1 MERKKVGNRIRELRE
16 MHNYT
21 REGMAEMVEISP
33 KFLYEI
39 ESGKKGFSSD
49 VLCKIARTL
58 TVSCDYIMY
67 GEEHSLRNGEK
78 IYYILN
84 QLETEQAIKIQFILK
99 ILIEI
104 CDAMKY
110 KGKSVEMLCE
120 GLRREKT

>member
-49 VLCKIARTL
+49 VFCKIARTL

-84 QLETEQAIKIQFILK
+84 QLETAYSAKTEH
-99 ILIEI
+99 
-104 CDAMKY
+104 
-110 KGKSVEMLCE
+110 S
-120 GLRREKT
+120 LRMSGALFR

>member
-1 MERKKVGNRIRELRE
+1 MERKKVENRIRELRE

-78 IYYILN
+78 IYYIL
-84 QLETEQAIKIQFILK
+84 KIS
-99 ILIEI
+99 ILILY
-104 CDAMKY
+104 DY
-110 KGKSVEMLCE
+110 LYRFRRKSLT
-120 GLRREKT
+120 LRKQH

>member
-21 REGMAEMVEISP
+21 REGMAE
-33 KFLYEI
+33 
-39 ESGKKGFSSD
+39 
-49 VLCKIARTL
+49 IARTL

-104 CDAMKY
+104 CDAM
-110 KGKSVEMLCE
+110 
-120 GLRREKT
+120 

>member
-21 REGMAEMVEISP
+21 REGMVEM
-33 KFLYEI
+33 
-39 ESGKKGFSSD
+39 
-49 VLCKIARTL
+49 LCEGLRREKTWSVKARTL

-104 CDAMKY
+104 CDAM
-110 KGKSVEMLCE
+110 
-120 GLRREKT
+120 